1 MYLVF
6 KYICKKYLV
15 FKYILSTYLVF
26 KYICK
31 KYLVFKY
38 ILSTY
43 LVFKYI
49 LSMYLVFKYKKV
61 FSAQLWLATSR
72 SNGKSWTEAAR
83 PLFPCQTSG
92 LAATKLQRLISGRT
106 ARVTWQKRPG
116 RQRLKN
122 ARLTGPYDSSFLKHY
137 RLTHTLLIVGNQVLS
152 CSKIVTFNINNP
164 SRLKTLIIRCL
175 LS

>member
-1 MYLVF
+1 M
-6 KYICKKYLV
+6 
-15 FKYILSTYLVF
+15 YLVF

-92 LAATKLQRLISGRT
+92 LAATKLQRFISGQT

-116 RQRLKN
+116 RHRLKN
-122 ARLTGPYDSSFLKHY
+122 ARLTGPLGS
-137 RLTHTLLIVGNQVLS
+137 IPN
-152 CSKIVTFNINNP
+152 
-164 SRLKTLIIRCL
+164 
-175 LS
+175 

>member
-6 KYICKKYLV
+6 KYICKK
-15 FKYILSTYLVF
+15 YLVF

-72 SNGKSWTEAAR
+72 RNGKSWTEAAR

-92 LAATKLQRLISGRT
+92 LAATKLQRFISGQT

-116 RQRLKN
+116 RQGLKN
-122 ARLTGPYDSSFLKHY
+122 TRMTGPLKYGNCRFQNVHKKYRSKRKARNCIFYVKSILSTSS
-137 RLTHTLLIVGNQVLS
+137 TGS
-152 CSKIVTFNINNP
+152 C
-164 SRLKTLIIRCL
+164 LKTGQHSIFVIIRKL
-175 LS
+175 KN

>member
-1 MYLVF
+1 M
-6 KYICKKYLV
+6 
-15 FKYILSTYLVF
+15 YLVF

-92 LAATKLQRLISGRT
+92 LAATQLQRFISGQT

-122 ARLTGPYDSSFLKHY
+122 ARLTGPLLSTGGGATICRHYAYSISFMFFCFSLIN
-137 RLTHTLLIVGNQVLS
+137 LCLMLLMVTRSKLVH
-152 CSKIVTFNINNP
+152 SKIN
-164 SRLKTLIIRCL
+164 
-175 LS
+175 